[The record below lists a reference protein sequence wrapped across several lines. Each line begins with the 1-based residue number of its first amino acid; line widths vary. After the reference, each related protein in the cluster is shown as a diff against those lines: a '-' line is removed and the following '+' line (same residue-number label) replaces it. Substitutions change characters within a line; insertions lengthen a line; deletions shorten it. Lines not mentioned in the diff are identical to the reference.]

1 MKTLALLLVCLGAE
15 GGDCARVAGDHFL
28 AGELSALAP
37 ALASLN
43 PEEPLGVAP
52 APGSR
57 RLLHSRELILIA
69 RKHGLPQEVFQTL
82 PAELCLERVS
92 EILTQERLVAALEEA
107 LALPAA
113 KLDLLDYSRI
123 VAPVG
128 RLEFSRS
135 ALAPPPS
142 AKPDGAVI
150 WRGRLVYGEQR
161 SLAVWAKVRIQ
172 IDVPAVVAAAPLRP
186 GQIIER
192 THVRQVQRKRFPF
205 SPAPLDSLEQAI
217 GKTVLRSFAA
227 GDVIPAS
234 ALAEA
239 REISAGETVRVTALS
254 GSAQIHFEA
263 RAQTGGRKGDTILLE
278 NPGSGR
284 RFRARVMDKKEAQVR
299 ASGA

>member
-15 GGDCARVAGDHFL
+15 ASDCARAAGDHFL
-28 AGELSALAP
+28 AGELSAFAPGLA
-37 ALASLN
+37 LLN
-43 PEEPLGVAP
+43 PQEPLGAAP

-57 RLLHSRELILIA
+57 RSLHRRELILMA
-69 RKHGLPQEVFQTL
+69 RNHGLPEEAFPAL
-82 PAELCLERVS
+82 PAEICVERAS
-92 EILTQERLVAALEEA
+92 EILSRERLLGALEDA

-123 VAPVG
+123 LAPSG

-135 ALAPPPS
+135 AVAPPPA
-142 AKPDGAVI
+142 AKPDAAII

-172 IDVPAVVAAAPLRP
+172 ADSPAVIAATPLRP

-192 THVRQVQRKRFPF
+192 AHLRLVERKRFPL
-205 SPAPLDSLEQAI
+205 SPAPLDSAEQAI
-217 GKTVLRSFAA
+217 GKTVLRSIAA
-227 GDVIPAS
+227 GDVIAAS
-234 ALAEA
+234 ALAEP
-239 REISAGETVRVTALS
+239 REICAGDTVRVTALS

-263 RAQTGGRKGDTILLE
+263 RAETGGRKGDTILLE
-278 NPGSGR
+278 NPGTGR

-299 ASGA
+299 ASGV